1 MKGVL
6 IMAVDVLIN
15 EVQGLS
21 EDTIQ
26 KVVEYVHF
34 LKYELN
40 SHASVNNT
48 KKRTLGRLE
57 GKMIYMADDFDETP
71 ECFKEYLGN
80 DNA

>member
-34 LKYELN
+34 LKLQDRIIFLSLQSLDLECDMELYLMI
-40 SHASVNNT
+40 
-48 KKRTLGRLE
+48 KKCCECKPLMTL
-57 GKMIYMADDFDETP
+57 Y
-71 ECFKEYLGN
+71 
-80 DNA
+80 